1 MYAHRSLCA
10 ASLYPHRRIQ
20 RYELNVQ
27 YNALLSMAG
36 CGVLEVGQNLFS
48 YHMKNNCIS
57 AHTKSQ
63 IFCGKWKWHHIQLSY
78 HGCDHFL

>member
-10 ASLYPHRRIQ
+10 ALLYPHRRIQ

-36 CGVLEVGQNLFS
+36 CGVLEVGHNLFS
-48 YHMKNNCIS
+48 YHMNNNCIS
-57 AHTKSQ
+57 AHTQ
-63 IFCGKWKWHHIQLSY
+63 IPNILWKMEMAPHTTKLPR
-78 HGCDHFL
+78 L